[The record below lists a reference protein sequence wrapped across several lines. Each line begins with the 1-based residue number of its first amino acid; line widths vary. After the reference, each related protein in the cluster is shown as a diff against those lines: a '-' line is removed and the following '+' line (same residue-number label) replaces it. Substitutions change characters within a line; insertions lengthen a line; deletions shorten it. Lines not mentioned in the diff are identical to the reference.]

1 MALNREQKLQG
12 RNAEGMLPAP
22 VRISHIPPERLKG
35 NVRGHLSDRELKHLA
50 ACPWCRDALSE
61 AASAPEE
68 LLTAP
73 GDLKSSILERSRKLD
88 VQIIAGSN
96 HLSKR
101 LQFFYFSL
109 KVTTAVLCSLSLL
122 FLAPNLA
129 ENSARRA
136 AKELENGRYGQLSE
150 QHWEYYNHIDRLTG
164 QLHQLSNFNLEVFRY
179 DKKER

>member
-1 MALNREQKLQG
+1 MALNREQEPG
-12 RNAEGMLPAP
+12 GWNAEGTLPAP
-22 VRISHIPPERLKG
+22 VCITHISPGRLKG
-35 NVRGHLSDRELKHLA
+35 NLRGRLSDRELKHLA
-50 ACPWCRDALSE
+50 VCPWCQNALSE
-61 AASAPEE
+61 AAAARTE

-73 GDLKSSILERSRKLD
+73 RDLKSSILERSRKLD

-96 HLSKR
+96 HLSKK

-109 KVTTAVLCSLSLL
+109 KVGTAVLCSLSLL

-129 ENSARRA
+129 EDSARRA
-136 AKELENGRYGQLSE
+136 AREMTGSRYGQLSE
-150 QHWEYYNHIDRLTG
+150 QHWEYYKHIEQLTG

>member
-1 MALNREQKLQG
+1 MDLSRKQEQRRQNTEGALLS
-12 RNAEGMLPAP
+12 P
-22 VRISHIPPERLKG
+22 VRISHISPERLKG
-35 NVRGHLSDRELKHLA
+35 SLKGRLSDRELKHLA
-50 ACPWCRDALSE
+50 VCPWCREALSE
-61 AASAPEE
+61 AAAGKE

-73 GDLKSSILERSRKLD
+73 RDLKSSILERSRKLD

-96 HLSKR
+96 QLSKK

-109 KVTTAVLCSLSLL
+109 KVGAAVLCSLSLL

-129 ENSARRA
+129 ESSARRA
-136 AKELENGRYGQLSE
+136 ADELTGDHYGQLSE
-150 QHWEYYNHIDRLTG
+150 QHWEYYKHIEQLTG

>member
-1 MALNREQKLQG
+1 MALNREQVQREWK
-12 RNAEGMLPAP
+12 AEGTLPSP
-22 VRISHIPPERLKG
+22 VRISHISPVRLKG
-35 NVRGHLSDRELKHLA
+35 NLKGKLSDSELKHLA
-50 ACPWCRDALSE
+50 VCPWCREALSE
-61 AASAPEE
+61 AAAAETE

-73 GDLKSSILERSRKLD
+73 RDLKSSILERSRKLD

-96 HLSKR
+96 HLSKK

-109 KVTTAVLCSLSLL
+109 KVGTAVLCSLSLL

-129 ENSARRA
+129 EDSARQA
-136 AKELENGRYGQLSE
+136 AKELANDQYGQLSE
-150 QHWEYYNHIDRLTG
+150 QHWEYYKHIEQLTG